1 MNSKLL
7 LAFVIGSSYL
17 PVFSHWFGL
26 RKFLKDDVA
35 YKGKSPAFKFD
46 IFAKYI
52 LISTFYFGLLNLL
65 ITYLRMKYKFNI
77 HSIYFIYS
85 LISGVFIVSHNL
97 YFKFLWDSY
106 TFKSNMDKV
115 MYGVRN
121 ILKHIIVFNFIL
133 KGLQLY
139 LTSSHKFKDYV
150 LSFVIGSSILVY
162 MMWVLSLRR
171 LDMDYYNFSGY
182 NYFILAPLYFGIMNV
197 ISFYLAK
204 KTGAS
209 DLTRLLVTSVISSL
223 IVINLVYRYKLYNWK
238 DKNKKYKYPLMS
250 ITGHLITYFIIIY
263 VLERNIKSRR

>member
-26 RKFLKDDVA
+26 RKFLKDDIA
-35 YKGKSPAFKFD
+35 YKGESPEFKFD

-52 LISTFYFGLLNLL
+52 LISTFAFGFGNLL
-65 ITYLRMKYKFNI
+65 ITYLRGKYNFNVNT
-77 HSIYFIYS
+77 IYFVFS
-85 LISGVFIVSHNL
+85 LISGIFIVLHNL
-97 YFKFLWDSY
+97 YFKVLWDPY
-106 TFKSNMDKV
+106 TFKTNMDKL
-115 MYGVRN
+115 MYGVSNFLR
-121 ILKHIIVFNFIL
+121 HIIVYNFIL

-139 LTSSHKFKDYV
+139 LTSGHGLKEHV

-162 MMWVLSLRR
+162 MIWVLSLRR
-171 LDMDYYNFSGY
+171 IDMDYYNFSGY

-197 ISFYLAK
+197 LSFYIAK

-209 DLTRLLVTSVISSL
+209 NLTRLIVTSVISSL

-238 DKNKKYKYPLMS
+238 NEKKKYRYPLMS

-263 VLERNIKSRR
+263 VLEGNIRSRR